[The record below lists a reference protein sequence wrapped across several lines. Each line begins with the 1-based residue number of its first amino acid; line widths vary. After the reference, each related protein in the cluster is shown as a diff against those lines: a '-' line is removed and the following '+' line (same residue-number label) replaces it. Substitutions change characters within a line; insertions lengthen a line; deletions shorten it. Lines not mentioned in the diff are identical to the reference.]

1 MIVPSFSILSGAH
14 PGAESKAEGF
24 SLWNE
29 LRDVSPANAPEGDIL
44 DITEPFFRIDK
55 TYYIQSFINLML
67 FGSDGDIDK
76 AVKRYGKGQ
85 ASVTVRDKVMKI
97 TFEDGSGSPRK
108 VVGGLKNCSVLKS
121 SRETVT
127 IPMYVLDD
135 GSAIRVVQSNSDRK
149 ITVYEY
155 GFNRATQKYVNLFCY
170 ILYQ

>member
-76 AVKRYGKGQ
+76 AVKNHVHLNTLFHTGITDMANADGKDDTLTFGDNEV
-85 ASVTVRDKVMKI
+85 SYHMKAVFNDDQKI
-97 TFEDGSGSPRK
+97 I
-108 VVGGLKNCSVLKS
+108 GLFV
-121 SRETVT
+121 
-127 IPMYVLDD
+127 
-135 GSAIRVVQSNSDRK
+135 
-149 ITVYEY
+149 
-155 GFNRATQKYVNLFCY
+155 FCV
-170 ILYQ
+170 